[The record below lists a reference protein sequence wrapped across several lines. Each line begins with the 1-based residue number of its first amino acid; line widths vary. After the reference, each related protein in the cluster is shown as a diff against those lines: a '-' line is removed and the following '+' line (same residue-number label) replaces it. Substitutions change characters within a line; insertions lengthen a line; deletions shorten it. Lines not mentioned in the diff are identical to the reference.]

1 MLSCWQLKNSDR
13 PRFSTLSEQLEQH
26 YSNTIESTVESDISN
41 PPLPQLVANAV
52 TEMTYV
58 NYKPE

>member
-13 PRFSTLSEQLEQH
+13 PTFSILAEQLEQL
-26 YSNTIESTVESDISN
+26 YSDVPESNS
-41 PPLPQLVANAV
+41 VAEV
-52 TEMTYV
+52 TYV